1 MGGVYK
7 ILVKVLANR
16 LKLVLDKTIS
26 PSHNAFAK
34 GRKILDSVLIA
45 SECIDSR
52 LRSNILSMLC
62 KLDIHK
68 TYDYVNWSFL
78 LHLLRGVWLRG

>member
-7 ILVKVLANR
+7 ILAKVLANS

-26 PSHNAFAK
+26 PSQNAFVK

-52 LRSNILSMLC
+52 LRSNIPGMLC

-68 TYDYVNWSFL
+68 VYDYVNWSFL